1 MKELR
6 FAIKNTIPVFFTYVF
21 IGIAFGIL
29 MKEAGYGPVLSAVSA
44 LFIYAGSMQLIM
56 VPMMASGS
64 SLVSLAVMT
73 FFVNARHIFYGI
85 GFVEKYRRMGWK
97 APYMI
102 MTLTDETYSILS
114 SISFEAGLDE
124 DRASLYISMLDHSYW
139 ILGCILGSCAGT
151 YLNFDMR
158 GIDFAATAF
167 FLIVVVNQWHQQK
180 SKLPFIA
187 AAGCSALCFMLLG
200 ADRFLIPAIVSCLLV
215 LIVLKRPIESKEAL
229 RDE

>member
-29 MKEAGYGPVLSAVSA
+29 MKEAGYGPVLSAASA

-64 SLVSLAVMT
+64 SLMSLAAMT

-114 SISFEAGLDE
+114 SISFDPGLDE
-124 DRASLYISMLDHSYW
+124 DKASLYISMLDHSYW
-139 ILGCILGSCAGT
+139 IVGCILGSCAGT
-151 YLNFDMR
+151 YLNFDMK

-167 FLIVVVNQWHQQK
+167 FLIVVVNQWQQQS

-187 AAGCSALCFMLLG
+187 AALCSALCFILLG
-200 ADRFLIPAIVSCLLV
+200 ADSFLIPSIVSCLITL
-215 LIVLKRPIESKEAL
+215 LILKNRITSKEGYG
-229 RDE
+229 DE